1 MANPAKEMESRIY
14 SIFSDVASCIGYSPI
29 HGKIIGALLVN
40 GEMTLEQIA
49 KKTGYSI
56 GMISLSLD
64 LLDTLGVV
72 RKNRKSGDRKL
83 YATLSGDLL
92 GCLKKVFVARLEKG
106 IENSLKEMENGKK
119 QLKNVR
125 ATEKEKISKT
135 IDILEKEIRKL
146 GKYVKLFS
154 DI

>member
-1 MANPAKEMESRIY
+1 
-14 SIFSDVASCIGYSPI
+14 
-29 HGKIIGALLVN
+29 
-40 GEMTLEQIA
+40 
-49 KKTGYSI
+49 
-56 GMISLSLD
+56 
-64 LLDTLGVV
+64 
-72 RKNRKSGDRKL
+72 
-83 YATLSGDLL
+83 LL